1 MAVAATELASFDN
14 RPFFDKALRH
24 GVEQGIISP
33 ERLQGIGADFA
44 KGIVQIA
51 HYFGT
56 AHLRPELE
64 LALHR
69 MVNLISLYLEDLSG
83 GDLQIAANALRDKT
97 FLSLSK
103 GGSDMLRRLHA
114 MPEPDSTLVAG
125 NPVTPESQ
133 RDYLDEKTAAN
144 AIRLVDYRA
153 ERALRQEKRD
163 LVDFSFWLAKKM
175 GVAVDDIDDA
185 EALIRTAMLVIFVD
199 QAESRMPTRTAF
211 VRLIKAAK
219 SAKARLDE
227 NRLEAFVKDA
237 PPEFQQLARRAM
249 DRFIRHD
256 LPQIRM
262 PDNSA
267 DKLLHGASGQPYFVN
282 ENLDEDVREYDR
294 LVAREWDR
302 VTRGKADDPAVL
314 ATVFLFVAAGLA
326 PKASMLLKEA
336 KEIIRLARVSGFDDR
351 AVNAFIDEHAP
362 EADRDDL
369 RRFWSHDLKN
379 EAAAQLADSDPNWPD
394 VHMERALEYLRK
406 TGSPA
411 WKGRRR

>member
-1 MAVAATELASFDN
+1 MAAIATELATFDD

-64 LALHR
+64 LARHR

-103 GGSDMLRRLHA
+103 GGSDMLRQLHA
-114 MPEPDSTLVAG
+114 MPDSTLVAG
-125 NPVTPESQ
+125 NPVTPENQ
-133 RDYLDEKTAAN
+133 RAYLDEKTAAN
-144 AIRLVDYRA
+144 AIPLAEHRA
-153 ERALRQEKRD
+153 ERALRQEKRN
-163 LVDFSFWLAKKM
+163 LIDFSFWLAKKM
-175 GVAVDDIDDA
+175 GAAVDDIDDA
-185 EALIRTAMLVIFVD
+185 DALIRSAMLVIFVD
-199 QAESRMPTRTAF
+199 KAAVRIPTRTAF
-211 VRLIKAAK
+211 VQLIKAAK
-219 SAKARLDE
+219 GAKARFDP
-227 NRLEAFVKDA
+227 NRLEAFVKEA
-237 PPEFQQLARRAM
+237 PTEFQQLARRSM
-249 DRFIRHD
+249 DRFIRDD

-262 PDNSA
+262 PQNSA
-267 DKLLHGASGQPYFVN
+267 DKLLHGASGQPYFVS

-336 KEIIRLARVSGFDDR
+336 KEIIRIVRVSGFDDR
-351 AVNAFIDEHAP
+351 AVNGFIDEHAP

-369 RRFWSHDLKN
+369 RRFWSLDLRS
-379 EAAAQLADSDPNWPD
+379 EAAEQLADNDPNWPD

-406 TGSPA
+406 TGAPA

>member
-1 MAVAATELASFDN
+1 MAFAANELATFDD

-24 GVEQGIISP
+24 GVEQGVISP
-33 ERLQGIGADFA
+33 ERLQGIATDFA
-44 KGIVQIA
+44 KGIIQIA

-64 LALHR
+64 LARHR

-103 GGSDMLRRLHA
+103 GGSDMLRQLHA
-114 MPEPDSTLVAG
+114 MPDSTLVAG
-125 NPVTPESQ
+125 NPVTPENQ
-133 RDYLDEKTAAN
+133 RAYLDEKTAAN
-144 AIRLVDYRA
+144 ALPLAEYRA
-153 ERALRQEKRD
+153 ERALRQEKRN
-163 LVDFSFWLAKKM
+163 LIDFSFWLARKM
-175 GVAVDDIDDA
+175 GAAVDDIDDA
-185 EALIRTAMLVIFVD
+185 EALVRTAMLVIFVD
-199 QAESRMPTRTAF
+199 KAELRMPTRTAF
-211 VRLIKAAK
+211 VRLVKAAK
-219 SAKARLDE
+219 RATAQFDE
-227 NRLEAFVKDA
+227 NRLAAFVKEA
-237 PPEFQQLARRAM
+237 PTEFQRLARRAM

-267 DKLLHGASGQPYFVN
+267 DKLLHGASGQPYFVS

-336 KEIIRLARVSGFDDR
+336 KEIIRIVRASGFDDR
-351 AVNAFIDEHAP
+351 AVDGFIDEHAP

-369 RRFWSHDLKN
+369 HRFWSHDLRN
-379 EAAAQLADSDPNWPD
+379 EAAEQLADNDPNWPD

-406 TGSPA
+406 TGAPA

>member
-1 MAVAATELASFDN
+1 MVIGATGLATFDD
-14 RPFFDKALRH
+14 RPFFDKALRY

-33 ERLQGIGADFA
+33 ERLQGIAADFA

-64 LALHR
+64 MARHR
-69 MVNLISLYLEDLSG
+69 MVNLIGLYLEDLSG
-83 GDLQIAANALRDKT
+83 GDLQIAANALRDRP

-103 GGSDMLRRLHA
+103 GGSDMLRQLHA
-114 MPEPDSTLVAG
+114 IPDSTLVAG
-125 NPVTPESQ
+125 NPVTSENQ
-133 RDYLDEKTAAN
+133 RAYLDERTAAK
-144 AIRLVDYRA
+144 AIPLVEYRT
-153 ERALRQEKRD
+153 ERALRQEKQN
-163 LVDFSFWLAKKM
+163 LINFSFWLAKKM
-175 GVAVDDIDDA
+175 GAAVNEIDDA
-185 EALIRTAMLVIFVD
+185 DALIRSAMLVIFID
-199 QAESRMPTRTAF
+199 KAALRIPTRTTF
-211 VRLIKAAK
+211 VRLIKAARD
-219 SAKARLDE
+219 AKARFDE

-237 PPEFQQLARRAM
+237 PAELQQLARCSM

-267 DKLLHGASGQPYFVN
+267 DKLLHGASGQPYFIN

-302 VTRGKADDPAVL
+302 VMRGKADDPAVL
-314 ATVFLFVAAGLA
+314 ATVFLFLAAGLA

-336 KEIIRLARVSGFDDR
+336 KAIIGIIRASGFDDR
-351 AVNAFIDEHAP
+351 AVNRFIDEHAP
-362 EADRDDL
+362 EAERDDL
-369 RRFWSHDLKN
+369 RRFWSHDLRN
-379 EAAAQLADSDPNWPD
+379 EAAEQLADNDPDWPD
-394 VHMERALEYLRK
+394 VHMERALAYLRK
-406 TGSPA
+406 TGCAA

>member
-1 MAVAATELASFDN
+1 MAVAATELATFDD

-24 GVEQGIISP
+24 GIEQGIISA
-33 ERLQGIGADFA
+33 ERLQGITADFA

-64 LALHR
+64 LARHR
-69 MVNLISLYLEDLSG
+69 MVNLISLYLEDISG

-103 GGSDMLRRLHA
+103 GGSDMLRQLHA
-114 MPEPDSTLVAG
+114 MPDCTLVAG
-125 NPVTPESQ
+125 NPVTPENQ
-133 RDYLDEKTAAN
+133 RAYLDEKTAAN
-144 AIRLVDYRA
+144 ALPLAEYRA
-153 ERALRQEKRD
+153 ERVLRQEKRN
-163 LVDFSFWLAKKM
+163 VIDFSFWLAKRM
-175 GVAVDDIDDA
+175 GADVDDIDDA
-185 EALIRTAMLVIFVD
+185 DALIRSAMLVIFVD
-199 QAESRMPTRTAF
+199 KAELRMPTRTAF
-211 VRLIKAAK
+211 VRLVKAAK
-219 SAKARLDE
+219 SAKAPFDK
-227 NRLEAFVKDA
+227 NRLEAFLKEA
-237 PPEFQQLARRAM
+237 PIEFQQLARRSM
-249 DRFIRHD
+249 DRFIRDD

-262 PDNSA
+262 PQNSA
-267 DKLLHGASGQPYFVN
+267 DKLLHGASGQPYFVS

-326 PKASMLLKEA
+326 PKAIMLLKEA
-336 KEIIRLARVSGFDDR
+336 KEIIRIVRVSGFDDR
-351 AVNAFIDEHAP
+351 AVNGFIDEHAP

-379 EAAAQLADSDPNWPD
+379 EAAEQLADNDPNWPD

-406 TGSPA
+406 TAAPA